1 MYDCGDEEED
11 SRRVEFEDGKTPLLL
26 RWLLVFNLIIS
37 FSFYV

>member
-26 RWLLVFNLIIS
+26 R
-37 FSFYV
+37 